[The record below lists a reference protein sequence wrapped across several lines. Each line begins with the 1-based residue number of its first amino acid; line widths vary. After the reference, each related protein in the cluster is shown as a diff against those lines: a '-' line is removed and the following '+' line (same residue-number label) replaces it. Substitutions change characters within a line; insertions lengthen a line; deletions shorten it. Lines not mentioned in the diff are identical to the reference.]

1 MVQLIASVGS
11 KKTCADISSKDNS
24 HQTKAYTLVEDHRRQ
39 AAAIS
44 NTSLCNI
51 YPDKWRRVREE
62 KRSPLKSHVFK
73 VRRTLSVNFILLAS
87 LFLLSSFVVVA
98 VDACNESICASI
110 VSKCTLLRSCDCDI
124 EPTGCSCCKKCF
136 ACLDFLQVECC
147 SCVGLCPMPNATLSA
162 GAPQKSVVADF
173 EESVPQL
180 WEALTDGEDL
190 QGRWQKYTYP
200 VDVKTQQPSKKEE
213 VDPVSVQETVLKSET
228 STLNCTVVFLSQ
240 CMAEKKCEISCR
252 SMGASAY
259 RWFTDGCCE
268 CVGHGCV
275 SYGINESRC
284 EMCSYDDDDD
294 QLLPDNISDDEL
306 ERLEQMEN
314 MMMQGANEENSTPD
328 EEARSEAPPK
338 KSKKLASSIDN

>member
-1 MVQLIASVGS
+1 M
-11 KKTCADISSKDNS
+11 DNNRS
-24 HQTKAYTLVEDHRRQ
+24 QTNV
-39 AAAIS
+39 
-44 NTSLCNI
+44 TSLHNI
-51 YPDKWRRVREE
+51 HRDKWRREE
-62 KRSPLKSHVFK
+62 EGHYSRNLHSK
-73 VRRTLSVNFILLAS
+73 VTFN
-87 LFLLSSFVVVA
+87 FLLIASIFIFSSFFIVTVQS
-98 VDACNESICASI
+98 CNESICASI

-173 EESVPQL
+173 EEAVPQL

-200 VDVKTQQPSKKEE
+200 VDVKSSQPAKKEE
-213 VDPVSVQETVLKSET
+213 AVVESSSIQETVLKNEPT
-228 STLNCTVVFLSQ
+228 TQNCTVVFLSQ

-294 QLLPDNISDDEL
+294 QLLPENISDEEL
-306 ERLEQMEN
+306 ERLEKLEN
-314 MMMQGANEENSTPD
+314 AMSGNVNDDNVAPDVVDVEVTVAKKPAKKVTTTNNNSSD
-328 EEARSEAPPK
+328 
-338 KSKKLASSIDN
+338 D

>member
-1 MVQLIASVGS
+1 M
-11 KKTCADISSKDNS
+11 SSD
-24 HQTKAYTLVEDHRRQ
+24 LVLV
-39 AAAIS
+39 
-44 NTSLCNI
+44 TS
-51 YPDKWRRVREE
+51 
-62 KRSPLKSHVFK
+62 
-73 VRRTLSVNFILLAS
+73 FILLATT
-87 LFLLSSFVVVA
+87 LFVTGVE
-98 VDACNESICASI
+98 ACNESICASI

-147 SCVGLCPMPNATLSA
+147 SCVGLCPSPNATLSA

-200 VDVKTQQPSKKEE
+200 VDVKTPKKEE
-213 VDPVSVQETVLKSET
+213 VDPTAIQETAPKSDT
-228 STLNCTVVFLSQ
+228 STQNCTVVFLSQ

-268 CVGHGCV
+268 CVGHSCV

-294 QLLPDNISDDEL
+294 QLLPENISDEEL
-306 ERLEQMEN
+306 ERLEKLEN
-314 MMMQGANEENSTPD
+314 AMHEGSSAPD
-328 EEARSEAPPK
+328 EEVSPELPTVK
-338 KSKKLASSIDN
+338 KSKKSSTLPTSAATTTTTTSASSDN